1 MSIIELYLL
10 NENNIIVDNIKKLN
24 NYLNNND
31 NIINNKLIQKKI
43 EYINFYMK
51 NINEELNDINNI
63 CETELFLNEE
73 YINYEYKKYVNM
85 ETTIKNYQLNQLI
98 HNL

>member
-51 NINEELNDINNI
+51 NINEELNDVNNI

>member
-1 MSIIELYLL
+1 MNIIELYLL
-10 NENNIIVDNIKKLN
+10 NENNIIFNNIKKLN
-24 NYLNNND
+24 NYLDNNN

-51 NINEELNDINNI
+51 NINEELNDVNNI
-63 CETELFLNEE
+63 CESELFLNEE
-73 YINYEYKKYVNM
+73 YINYEYKKYINM
-85 ETTIKNYQLNQLI
+85 ETTINKFQLI

>member
-24 NYLNNND
+24 NNLDN

-51 NINEELNDINNI
+51 NINEELNDINHI
-63 CETELFLNEE
+63 CETKLFLNEE
-73 YINYEYKKYVNM
+73 YINYEYKKYINM
-85 ETTIKNYQLNQLI
+85 ETTIKNYQLI

>member
-10 NENNIIVDNIKKLN
+10 NENNIIIHNIKKLN

-51 NINEELNDINNI
+51 NINEELNDVNNI

>member
-1 MSIIELYLL
+1 MNIIELYLL
-10 NENNIIVDNIKKLN
+10 NENNIIFNNIKKLN
-24 NYLNNND
+24 NYLDNNN

-51 NINEELNDINNI
+51 NINEELNDLNHI
-63 CETELFLNEE
+63 CDSELFLDEE
-73 YINYEYKKYVNM
+73 YINYEYKKYINM
-85 ETTIKNYQLNQLI
+85 ETTINKFQLI

>member
-1 MSIIELYLL
+1 MSIIQIYLL
-10 NENNIIVDNIKKLN
+10 NENNIIVDNIKKINKHLDN
-24 NYLNNND
+24 N
-31 NIINNKLIQKKI
+31 NIINNKLIQKKL

-63 CETELFLNEE
+63 CEKDLFLDNE
-73 YINYEYKKYVNM
+73 YTNYEYNKYINM
-85 ETTIKNYQLNQLI
+85 ETTIKDYQLI

>member
-1 MSIIELYLL
+1 MNIIETYLL
-10 NENNIIVDNIKKLN
+10 NENKIIIKNIKKIN
-24 NYLNNND
+24 KYLNNN

-51 NINEELNDINNI
+51 NINEELIDINYI
-63 CETELFLNEE
+63 CNSNLFLDENYMNSE
-73 YINYEYKKYVNM
+73 YNNYLNIER
-85 ETTIKNYQLNQLI
+85 TIKNYQLT

>member
-1 MSIIELYLL
+1 MNIIELYLL

-24 NYLNNND
+24 NYLDNNN

-51 NINEELNDINNI
+51 NINEELNDLNNI
-63 CETELFLNEE
+63 CKSELFLNEE
-73 YINYEYKKYVNM
+73 YINYEYKKYINM
-85 ETTIKNYQLNQLI
+85 ETTIKNYQLT

>member
-1 MSIIELYLL
+1 MSIIQIYLL
-10 NENNIIVDNIKKLN
+10 NENNIIVDNIKKINKHLSN
-24 NYLNNND
+24 N

-63 CETELFLNEE
+63 CETDLFLDNE
-73 YINYEYKKYVNM
+73 YTNYEYNKYINM
-85 ETTIKNYQLNQLI
+85 ETTIKDYQLI

>member
-24 NYLNNND
+24 NYLDNNNNNN

-51 NINEELNDINNI
+51 NINEELNDVNHI
-63 CETELFLNEE
+63 CEKKLFLNEE
-73 YINYEYKKYVNM
+73 YINYEYKKYINM
-85 ETTIKNYQLNQLI
+85 ETTIKNYQLT

>member
-1 MSIIELYLL
+1 MSIIQIYLL
-10 NENNIIVDNIKKLN
+10 NENNIIIDNIKKINKHFSN
-24 NYLNNND
+24 N

-63 CETELFLNEE
+63 CETDLFLDNE
-73 YINYEYKKYVNM
+73 YTNYEYNKYINM
-85 ETTIKNYQLNQLI
+85 EKTIKDYQLI